1 MSRQPQEWSAN
12 GGTPQG
18 GSRDVT
24 ERKPAE
30 ADQDIL
36 ARQRQLA
43 LDAAAMGWWH
53 YDPVTKVAT
62 YDKRY
67 TEIFGVSGH
76 ERANE
81 EILKLLHPDDL
92 PQVWAA
98 VEAALD
104 PADPKP
110 YSVEYRVNR
119 LDGEMRWVEAHGL
132 ASFEGEGDARRA
144 TSLVGTVT
152 DITERKQAEASIRE
166 AHGRTAAIL
175 ESIAD
180 AFYSLDDQ
188 WRFVM
193 VNPAAERAPFGRPAS
208 ELVGKVI
215 WDVFPKIPGTRIHQH
230 YLDAVA
236 KRSHEHYEAV
246 SPLNGRW
253 YEVFMFPRTG
263 GLDVYLRDIDDR
275 KKAEE
280 ALKQSEQ
287 RFRTIAEALP
297 VLISLS
303 RAEDSTI
310 AFTNTAYNEA
320 FGFREEEII
329 GRKGPDVYYD
339 PADRAKM
346 IDDIRDKGFVSN
358 YQLKAKKADGTPIW
372 LLSSVRPITFEGKPG
387 ILGASVDITER
398 IRAEK
403 ALRASE
409 ERLKLAQQIAHLGS
423 WELDLVANRLSWSDE
438 VYRIFGFEPQE
449 FGATYQAFLEAV
461 HPEDRAAVDSA
472 YSSSLREGRDGYEI
486 EHRIIRKS
494 TGEIR
499 TVHEKCEHVRDQ
511 SGGIVRSLGMV
522 QDITERKRA
531 EEALHAANLQLAEA
545 DRGKNEF
552 LAVLSHE
559 LRNPLSPIRNS
570 LYILEHAA
578 PGAEQS
584 KRALDV
590 IGRQVVQLARLV
602 DDLLDLTRVSRNKIQ
617 LQRRPLELNDVV
629 RRTVDDHHSLFEE
642 KGLVVETTFAP
653 ERLPVDGD
661 VERIAQVVGNLLH
674 NAAKFTPS
682 GGRVRVVTAAVPS
695 TRRATV
701 RVIDSGVG
709 IEPAMLCRLFE
720 PFVQAD
726 ATLDRSK
733 GGLGLGLALVK
744 GLVEMHGGRVCAYS
758 DGPGKGAEFVVE
770 FPLDGTARADLSPA
784 AVGTAGRQRRVLI
797 IEDNRDAADSLR
809 EVLQFGGHVVEVA
822 YNGPDGLA
830 QARSFNP
837 EIVLCD
843 IGLPGMDGY
852 QVARSFRADEAL
864 KGVYLVALSG
874 YALPDDL
881 QRAWEA
887 GFERHL
893 AKPSSLEKLEELMA
907 ETPAAGRS

>member
-1 MSRQPQEWSAN
+1 MSRQPRERSAN

-18 GSRDVT
+18 GSHDIT

-30 ADQDIL
+30 ADQGSL

-53 YDPVTKVAT
+53 YDPVTRVTT

-67 TEIFGVSGH
+67 TEIFGVAGH

-104 PADPKP
+104 PADPRP
-110 YSVEYRVNR
+110 YSAEYRVNR
-119 LDGEMRWVEAHGL
+119 PDGTMCWVEAHGL
-132 ASFEGEGDARRA
+132 ATFVGEGDARRA
-144 TSLVGTVT
+144 TSLVGTVA
-152 DITERKQAEASIRE
+152 DITERKQAETSIRE

-180 AFYSLDDQ
+180 ALYSLDAE

-208 ELVGKVI
+208 ELIGKVI

-236 KRSHEHYEAV
+236 KRSHEHYEAP

-275 KKAEE
+275 KKAEA
-280 ALKQSEQ
+280 ALKESEE
-287 RFRTIAEALP
+287 RFRTIAETLP
-297 VLISLS
+297 VLVSLT
-303 RAEDSTI
+303 RTEDSVI
-310 AFTNTAYNEA
+310 VFTNTAYNEA
-320 FGFREEEII
+320 FGFRKEEII
-329 GRKGPDVYYD
+329 GRKGPEVYYD
-339 PADRAKM
+339 PADRERM
-346 IDDIRDKGFVSN
+346 IDTIKEQGFVSN
-358 YQLKAKKADGTPIW
+358 YQLKAKKADGKPMW
-372 LLSSVRPITFEGKPG
+372 LLSSVRPIVFGGKSA
-387 ILGASVDITER
+387 ILGASI
-398 IRAEK
+398 
-403 ALRASE
+403 
-409 ERLKLAQQIAHLGS
+409 
-423 WELDLVANRLSWSDE
+423 
-438 VYRIFGFEPQE
+438 
-449 FGATYQAFLEAV
+449 
-461 HPEDRAAVDSA
+461 
-472 YSSSLREGRDGYEI
+472 
-486 EHRIIRKS
+486 
-494 TGEIR
+494 
-499 TVHEKCEHVRDQ
+499 
-511 SGGIVRSLGMV
+511 
-522 QDITERKRA
+522 DITERKQA

-570 LYILEHAA
+570 LFILERTAL
-578 PGAEQS
+578 GGEQS

-590 IGRQVVQLARLV
+590 IGRQVSQLARLV

-617 LQRRPLELNDVV
+617 LQRRTLELNDLV

-642 KGLVVETTFAP
+642 KGIIVEMTLAP
-653 ERLPVDGD
+653 ERLPIDGD
-661 VERIAQVVGNLLH
+661 VERLAQVVGNLLH
-674 NAAKFTPS
+674 NAAKFTPT
-682 GGRVRVVTAAVPS
+682 GGRVRVGTAAVPS
-695 TRRATV
+695 RSRVTL
-701 RVIDSGVG
+701 RVIDTGVG
-709 IEPAMLCRLFE
+709 IEPTMLSRLFE
-720 PFVQAD
+720 PFIQAD
-726 ATLDRSK
+726 ATLDRSQ

-744 GLVEMHGGRVCAYS
+744 GLVEMHGGGVCAHS

-770 FPLDGTARADLSPA
+770 LPLDEKVGGEPSAR
-784 AVGTAGRQRRVLI
+784 AVGTAGSQRRVLI

-809 EVLQFGGHVVEVA
+809 EVLQFGGHSVEVA
-822 YNGPDGLA
+822 YNGPDGLDR
-830 QARSFNP
+830 ARGFKP

-852 QVARSFRADEAL
+852 EVARAFRADQAL
-864 KGVYLVALSG
+864 KGAFLVALSG

-881 QRAWEA
+881 QRAQEA
-887 GFERHL
+887 GFEKHL
-893 AKPSSLEKLEELMA
+893 AKPSSLEKLEELLA
-907 ETPAAGRS
+907 DARAGSPRSNSE